1 MRRSVM
7 TTTQQKR
14 LAEIRMHWLLASAE
28 FDTTFWESTFFL
40 QLTDDQNRQIQ
51 QLRKE
56 LRLLQDKPFSK
67 S

>member
-1 MRRSVM
+1 M